1 MVGVLIGVPVG
12 IVVLV
17 LVLTAGL
24 YIVILVCR
32 IAHQQERLWE
42 LPIGIEK
49 SLAVNRTIDV
59 ALEEYTIQGELMEG
73 RLPDYYSFEDVT
85 EENSLCSDGVEGIG
99 TFSGTSTTLEEVV
112 FGQYGVKEEKKK
124 GKVAEY
130 YSYDDVEA
138 LEDSSLCTGGARG
151 PYQGLNQNTRDYTN
165 IYNRL
170 GSSAY
175 QDLDS
180 LCQEEEH
187 RYHKIAGKKQ
197 RGLKRK

>member
-1 MVGVLIGVPVG
+1 MIGVLIGVPAA
-12 IVVLV
+12 IVVLT

-32 IAHQQERLWE
+32 IAQQRERIWE
-42 LPIGIEK
+42 LPLGIEK

-59 ALEEYTIQGELMEG
+59 ALEEYTIQGEPVEG
-73 RLPDYYSFEDVT
+73 RLPGYYSFEDVN
-85 EENSLCSDGVEGIG
+85 EDDSFCSDGEGG
-99 TFSGTSTTLEEVV
+99 TGAFSTTSYTLEEVV
-112 FGQYGVKEEKKK
+112 LGQYRVKEEEKK

-130 YSYDDVEA
+130 YSYDDVDA
-138 LEDSSLCTGGARG
+138 LEDSSLCTGGPGG

-165 IYNRL
+165 VYNRL
-170 GSSAY
+170 GGSAY

-187 RYHKIAGKKQ
+187 RYHKIAGKKK
-197 RGLKRK
+197 RNLKRK